1 MLTRSTARDSA
12 TCGQFELAL
21 FAAGPVAAGPA
32 RTGDSGRCRRS
43 RRYNTAMTIS
53 LTPAPGSAP
62 ATRSRDYLT
71 EDDAA
76 RIAAALAATHAE
88 NTRKVYAF
96 AWDQWARWCRGRGIA
111 AFPAAPSAVCA
122 YLTERADQGVSLATI
137 DLACSAIGHQHRHN
151 GRPDPIDHDAVRR
164 VRRGLRRIIGTTP
177 RRPARPLSV
186 ADLRRIVAAIDRST
200 PAGLRDTAVI
210 LVGFAGALR
219 RSELAALTMA
229 DLEAKPGGLLLHLR
243 RSRPTRPRAFGPGE

>member
-137 DLACSAIGHQHRHN
+137 D
-151 GRPDPIDHDAVRR
+151 HDAVRR

-243 RSRPTRPRAFGPGE
+243 RSKTDQEARGQVVGIAHGR